1 MNELNKRI
9 DKGIEYFWDI
19 KPSEW
24 TSANTVQL
32 KIFLQL
38 VEKKR
43 QLEEAQNES
52 FNQAKKIFETN
63 DNK

>member
-24 TSANTVQL
+24 TQVNTVQL

-43 QLEEAQNES
+43 QLEDKQNDTVEQTKEL
-52 FNQAKKIFETN
+52 FK
-63 DNK
+63 